1 MDRCVCVRKQLNL
14 VAAYS
19 CMLGCQE
26 SRVVKSVQVI
36 LEYSWV
42 STSTGTKHL
51 NFGIYEVDLGINL
64 AACDSSYSGIQRRIK
79 S

>member
-1 MDRCVCVRKQLNL
+1 MRVCEE
-14 VAAYS
+14 AAEPRRSLPWYS